1 MTSDRAWVDLSRY
14 TETVKAKII
23 DVPVNIIKEAKIAI
37 SMQILITGSV
47 LYTGILLLSV
57 YPAKAQLSQI
67 CGADQ
72 TWSRVASWEGEPH
85 SRGGFYETEICA
97 KALKKKNGMAM
108 FILEANGKDA
118 KGVAVYNLNCSNV
131 PKGYWSAYNIQI
143 QNQDENNIVLNSV
156 RNAARIFCD

>member
-1 MTSDRAWVDLSRY
+1 MGRRPSLERR
-14 TETVKAKII
+14 
-23 DVPVNIIKEAKIAI
+23 
-37 SMQILITGSV
+37 
-47 LYTGILLLSV
+47 
-57 YPAKAQLSQI
+57 
-67 CGADQ
+67 
-72 TWSRVASWEGEPH
+72 
-85 SRGGFYETEICA
+85 FYETEICA

>member
-1 MTSDRAWVDLSRY
+1 M
-14 TETVKAKII
+14 
-23 DVPVNIIKEAKIAI
+23 
-37 SMQILITGSV
+37 
-47 LYTGILLLSV
+47 
-57 YPAKAQLSQI
+57 
-67 CGADQ
+67 
-72 TWSRVASWEGEPH
+72 ASWEGSPH

-143 QNQDENNIVLNSV
+143 RNQDENNIVLNSV

>member
-1 MTSDRAWVDLSRY
+1 
-14 TETVKAKII
+14 VKAKIV
-23 DVPVNIIKEAKIAI
+23 DVSINIIQEDKTAI
-37 SMQILITGSV
+37 GMQILITGSV

-72 TWSRVASWEGEPH
+72 TWSRVASWEGGPH

-118 KGVAVYNLNCSNV
+118 KGVAVYNLNCSNA

-143 QNQDENNIVLNSV
+143 QNQDENNVVLNSV